1 MDADT
6 YPNPDVQQV
15 LTEHLIPL
23 RVLHDQEPLASR
35 YKVSSTPLLILVDA
49 QGQEIHSIQGVHPP
63 DEFIPAVLIG
73 LAKIHLQAGHYAHSL
88 EYLSQIFSQYAES
101 QAAPEGLLLQ
111 GQNLHRQSG
120 DPSHLRRAY
129 ETLHRDHPD
138 STWTWEAARYRLL

>member
-23 RVLHDQEPLASR
+23 RVPHDQEPLASR

-49 QGQEIHSIQGVHPP
+49 QEQEIQRIQGVHPP

-73 LAKIHLQAGHYAHSL
+73 LAKIHLQAGRYALSL
-88 EYLSQIFSQYAES
+88 EYLIEIFSRYPES
-101 QAAPEGLLLQ
+101 QAVPEGLLLQ
-111 GQNLHRQSG
+111 GQDLHRQTG
-120 DPSHLRRAY
+120 DPTHLRRAY
-129 ETLHRDHPD
+129 ESLHRDHPD
-138 STWTWEAARYRLL
+138 NPWTWEAARYRLL